1 MVNSQ
6 FTVHD
11 SLYTNAVNLL
21 KGLIATPSFSKE
33 EDGTATII
41 QQFFTDKSIPAKRF
55 LNNVWAVN
63 KYFDALKPTLL
74 LNSHHDTVKPNAKY
88 TRDPFEPVVA
98 DGKLYGL
105 GSNDAGGCLVS
116 LIATFVHFYNKEDL
130 PFNVVVAATA
140 EEEITGKDGIEA
152 LLVNGEFLK
161 SLNNP
166 DFKNE
171 QDKWFAIV
179 GEPTL
184 MDLAI
189 AEKGLMVID
198 ATAQGKAGHAAREE
212 GDNALYKAVKDIQWF
227 EAFRYPK
234 RSEWLG
240 EVKQTVTVIETENK
254 AHNVVPATCN
264 FTVDIRIP
272 DCYTHE
278 EIIETIRQHIQS
290 DFKERSIRLRS
301 TRIEVDHPL
310 IRAAIALGKKP
321 YGSPTCS
328 DKALI
333 PFAALKCGPGF
344 SGRSHTADEF
354 IYLNEI
360 KEGIETYIKMI
371 NGISL

>member
-1 MVNSQ
+1 MSISETRNQ
-6 FTVHD
+6 K
-11 SLYTNAVNLL
+11 SLYEDAVNLL
-21 KGLIATPSFSKE
+21 KQLIATPSFSKE

-55 LNNVWAVN
+55 LNNIWAIN
-63 KYFDALKPTLL
+63 KYFDPLKPTLL
-74 LNSHHDTVKPNAKY
+74 LNSHHDTVKPNPKY
-88 TRDPFEPVVA
+88 TKDPFDPIIE
-98 DGKLYGL
+98 DEKLYGL

-116 LIATFVHFYNKEDL
+116 LIAAFIHFYNKENL
-130 PFNVVVAATA
+130 LFNVVVAATA
-140 EEEITGKDGIEA
+140 EEEITGKNGIEA
-152 LLVNGEFLK
+152 LLVNDGFLK

-198 ATAQGKAGHAAREE
+198 TTAQGKAGHAAREE
-212 GDNALYKAVKDIQWF
+212 GDNALYKAVRDIQWF
-227 EAFRYPK
+227 ETFRYPK
-234 RSEWLG
+234 KSEWLG

-278 EIIETIRQHIQS
+278 EIIEIIRQNIQS
-290 DFKERSIRLRS
+290 DFRERSIRLRS
-301 TRIEVDHPL
+301 TRIEVEHPL
-310 IRAAIALGKKP
+310 VQSAIALGKKP

-333 PFAALKCGPGF
+333 PFPALKCGPGF

-354 IYLNEI
+354 IYLHEI
-360 KEGIETYIKMI
+360 KDGIETYIKMI
-371 NGISL
+371 SGISL